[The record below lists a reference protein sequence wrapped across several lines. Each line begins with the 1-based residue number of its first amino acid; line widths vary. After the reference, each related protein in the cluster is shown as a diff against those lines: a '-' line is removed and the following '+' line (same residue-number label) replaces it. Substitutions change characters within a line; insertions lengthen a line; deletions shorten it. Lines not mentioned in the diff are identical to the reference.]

1 MRQREVEGMREML
14 ATTAGREIGH
24 QVGADEL
31 VIEEEEGSADTQ
43 PSGESGNDA
52 RCVKWR

>member
-1 MRQREVEGMREML
+1 MREML
-14 ATTAGREIGH
+14 ATTAGRESGH